1 MKKITLTL
9 LLLSALFGKM
19 ISQPIVSWNAPPNEQ
34 AGSNF
39 ALASGGNTA
48 VYHRAAFLIKNSELA
63 GLALTNSVITSV
75 VFNYLQGINAATI
88 GQFTLYL
95 QNTTDAT
102 YLKGTNWS
110 TIITG
115 MSTHYTGNYSIPV
128 SNGTSATS
136 LSLSTT
142 FAYTG
147 GGIYVACNWQC
158 PTANASQLAVV
169 ACNSSGLANG
179 AVRAEVGA
187 AGPAP
192 ATLSASAFRPS
203 INLLAQNTATNELSV
218 SDVKALGKNSKLA
231 GFSEVI
237 TAVVKNSSIG
247 ALSNIS
253 VGLGITGANTFLNSQ
268 TIPSIAPGASVL
280 VSFAAF
286 TPTNNGIN
294 TIQVSTLP
302 DQFPSN
308 NSAVWSQSTTCNNVR
323 IPSANLTASNFTSNA
338 NGAGASASGLIYAFS
353 YTTGTSTSSLGG
365 VNCVIPGFSNA
376 ANLGKQLY
384 PVLCDDMGNII
395 ATGSTLTIAAN
406 NMDVWNPMLFPS
418 KPALMPNTAYL
429 VGLGIPANAYFPI
442 GNSPQ
447 SGVKGYYQVPITG
460 GSPTAIN
467 YGNLAMEASLL
478 FSSTTINAA
487 ANKTLVCKGS
497 AITLSATGG
506 ATTFTWNSISA
517 IIPSTN
523 GIAIVTPAI
532 TGLSGAI
539 NYTVNGTVTGG
550 CLANKAVITIS
561 VISTPSLCNVNGSS
575 TTSLNCPG
583 TGLVVNGA
591 TVYDVKLS
599 PNPSLNGKT
608 TISGLVGVSTI
619 TVFNML
625 GQVVYSKLT
634 NDETV
639 LVNFENQPSGNY
651 LIKITGDS
659 NQTKTIKIVNQN

>member
-48 VYHRAAFLIKNSELA
+48 VYHRAAFLIKNTELA

-95 QNTTDAT
+95 QNTADAT
-102 YLKGTNWS
+102 YLKGQSWS

-115 MSTHYTGNYSIPV
+115 MTTHYTGNYSIPV

-158 PTANASQLAVV
+158 PTANATQLAVV
-169 ACNSSGLANG
+169 ACNSSGLAGTPPG
-179 AVRAEVGA
+179 AVRGEVGS

-192 ATLSASAFRPS
+192 ATLTVSAFRPS

-218 SDVKALGKNSKLA
+218 SDIRALGKNSKLA

-253 VGLGITGANTFLNSQ
+253 VGLGITGANSFMNGQ
-268 TIPSIAPGASVL
+268 IIPSIAPGATVL

-308 NSAVWSQSTTCNNVR
+308 N
-323 IPSANLTASNFTSNA
+323 
-338 NGAGASASGLIYAFS
+338 
-353 YTTGTSTSSLGG
+353 
-365 VNCVIPGFSNA
+365 
-376 ANLGKQLY
+376 
-384 PVLCDDMGNII
+384 
-395 ATGSTLTIAAN
+395 
-406 NMDVWNPMLFPS
+406 
-418 KPALMPNTAYL
+418 
-429 VGLGIPANAYFPI
+429 
-442 GNSPQ
+442 
-447 SGVKGYYQVPITG
+447 
-460 GSPTAIN
+460 
-467 YGNLAMEASLL
+467 
-478 FSSTTINAA
+478 
-487 ANKTLVCKGS
+487 
-497 AITLSATGG
+497 
-506 ATTFTWNSISA
+506 
-517 IIPSTN
+517 
-523 GIAIVTPAI
+523 
-532 TGLSGAI
+532 
-539 NYTVNGTVTGG
+539 
-550 CLANKAVITIS
+550 
-561 VISTPSLCNVNGSS
+561 
-575 TTSLNCPG
+575 
-583 TGLVVNGA
+583 
-591 TVYDVKLS
+591 
-599 PNPSLNGKT
+599 
-608 TISGLVGVSTI
+608 
-619 TVFNML
+619 
-625 GQVVYSKLT
+625 
-634 NDETV
+634 
-639 LVNFENQPSGNY
+639 
-651 LIKITGDS
+651 
-659 NQTKTIKIVNQN
+659 

>member
-19 ISQPIVSWNAPPNEQ
+19 ISQPIVNWNAPPDEQ
-34 AGSNF
+34 APSQFAMASGSN
-39 ALASGGNTA
+39 NA
-48 VYHRAAFLIKNSELA
+48 VYHRAAFLIKASELT
-63 GLALTNSVITSV
+63 GLALTNSVITNV
-75 VFNYLQGINAATI
+75 VFNYLQGVNAATI

-102 YLKGTNWS
+102 YLKGQSWS

-115 MSTHYTGNYSIPV
+115 MTPHYTGNYSIPV

-136 LSLSTT
+136 LSLTPT
-142 FAYTG
+142 FTYTG
-147 GGIYVACNWQC
+147 GGIYVACNWYC
-158 PTANASQLAVV
+158 PSANALQMAAVT
-169 ACNSSGLANG
+169 CNSSGLAGNPPG

-187 AGPAP
+187 VGPAP
-192 ATLSASAFRPS
+192 ATLSLSPFRPS

-218 SDVKALGKNSKLA
+218 SNLRALGKNSKLA
-231 GFSEVI
+231 GGEVI

-247 ALSNIS
+247 AISNVS

-268 TIPSIAPGASVL
+268 TIPSIAPGATAL
-280 VSFAAF
+280 VTFAPF

-294 TIQVSTLP
+294 TIQVYTLP

-323 IPSANLTASNFTSNA
+323 IPPPNLAAGSFTGA
-338 NGAGASASGLIYAFS
+338 GYGAGANSPSGLIYAFS
-353 YTTGTSTSSLGG
+353 YTTGTSTSSLLG
-365 VNCVIPGFSNA
+365 VNCVIPSFANA
-376 ANLGKQLY
+376 ANFGKQLY

-395 ATGSTLTIAAN
+395 ATGSTLTIAAT

-418 KPALMPNTAYL
+418 KPALIPNTAYL
-429 VGLGIPANAYFPI
+429 IGLGLTANLYYPI

-447 SGVKGYYQVPITG
+447 NDVKGYYSMPTVG
-460 GSPTAIN
+460 GAPNAIN
-467 YGNLAMEASLL
+467 IGYLAMEASLL

-506 ATTFTWNSISA
+506 ATTFTWNSTSA

-523 GIAIVTPAI
+523 GIATVTPSLP
-532 TGLSGAI
+532 GLSGMVG
-539 NYTVNGTVTGG
+539 YTVSGTATGG
-550 CLANKAVITIS
+550 CAANKAVITIS
-561 VISTPSLCNVNGSS
+561 VSS
-575 TTSLNCPG
+575 SFPPCSAV
-583 TGLVVNGA
+583 GLVVNGA

-619 TVFNML
+619 TVYNML

>member
-48 VYHRAAFLIKNSELA
+48 VYHRAAFLIKTSELA

-95 QNTTDAT
+95 QNTADAT

-115 MSTHYTGNYSIPV
+115 MSTNYTGNYSIHV

-158 PTANASQLAVV
+158 PTANVTQLAVA
-169 ACNSSGLANG
+169 ACNSSGLAGG
-179 AVRAEVGA
+179 AVRGEVGS

-192 ATLSASAFRPS
+192 ATLTVSAFRPS

-253 VGLGITGANTFLNSQ
+253 VGLGITGANSFMNGQ
-268 TIPSIAPGASVL
+268 IIPSIAPGATVL
-280 VSFAAF
+280 VSFSAF

-323 IPSANLTASNFTSNA
+323 IPSATLTAGSFTASA
-338 NGAGASASGLIYAFS
+338 YGAGANASGIIYAFS
-353 YTTGTSTSSLGG
+353 YTTGSSTSSLGG
-365 VNCVIPGFSNA
+365 VNCVIPGFANA

-517 IIPSTN
+517 IVPSTN
-523 GIAIVTPAI
+523 GIATVTPAI
-532 TGLSGAI
+532 TGLSGAV
-539 NYTVNGTVTGG
+539 NYTVSGTATGG
-550 CLANKAVITIS
+550 CTANKAVITIS
-561 VISTPSLCNVNGSS
+561 VSS
-575 TTSLNCPG
+575 SSPPCSG
-583 TGLVVNGA
+583 GVGLVVNGA

-619 TVFNML
+619 TVYNML

>member
-75 VFNYLQGINAATI
+75 VFNYLQGVNAATI

-95 QNTTDAT
+95 QNTADAT

-115 MSTHYTGNYSIPV
+115 MSTNYTGNYSIPV

-192 ATLSASAFRPS
+192 ATLSVSAFRPS

-268 TIPSIAPGASVL
+268 TIPSIAPGASLL
-280 VSFAAF
+280 VSFAPF

-406 NMDVWNPMLFPS
+406 NMDVWNPMLFPT

-447 SGVKGYYQVPITG
+447 NGVIGFYQVPITG

-506 ATTFTWNSISA
+506 ATTYTWSSFFSA
-517 IIPSTN
+517 NIPSIN
-523 GIAIVTPAI
+523 GIVTLTPTLFSPTA
-532 TGLSGAI
+532 LSGAV
-539 NYTVNGTVTGG
+539 NYTVKGTASGG
-550 CLANKAVITIS
+550 CTANQAVITIS
-561 VISTPSLCNVNGSS
+561 VSS
-575 TTSLNCPG
+575 SFPPCSAV
-583 TGLVVNGA
+583 GLVVNGA

>member
-1 MKKITLTL
+1 MKKITLSL

-95 QNTTDAT
+95 QNTADAT
-102 YLKGTNWS
+102 YLKGTSWS

-115 MSTHYTGNYSIPV
+115 MTSHYTGNYSIPV

-136 LSLSTT
+136 LALSTT

-169 ACNSSGLANG
+169 ACNSSGLAGG
-179 AVRAEVGA
+179 AVRGEVGS

-192 ATLSASAFRPS
+192 ATLTVSAFRPS

-268 TIPSIAPGASVL
+268 TIPSIAPGASLL

-406 NMDVWNPMLFPS
+406 NMDVWNPMLFPT

-447 SGVKGYYQVPITG
+447 NGVIGFYQVPITG

-506 ATTFTWNSISA
+506 ATTFTWNSISS

-523 GIAIVTPAI
+523 GIATVTPAI
-532 TGLSGAI
+532 TGLSGAV
-539 NYTVNGTVTGG
+539 NYTVNGTATGG
-550 CLANKAVITIS
+550 CTANKAVITIS
-561 VISTPSLCNVNGSS
+561 VSS
-575 TTSLNCPG
+575 SSPPCSG
-583 TGLVVNGA
+583 GVGLVVNGA

-619 TVFNML
+619 TVYNML

>member
-1 MKKITLTL
+1 M
-9 LLLSALFGKM
+9 
-19 ISQPIVSWNAPPNEQ
+19 
-34 AGSNF
+34 
-39 ALASGGNTA
+39 
-48 VYHRAAFLIKNSELA
+48 
-63 GLALTNSVITSV
+63 
-75 VFNYLQGINAATI
+75 
-88 GQFTLYL
+88 
-95 QNTTDAT
+95 
-102 YLKGTNWS
+102 
-110 TIITG
+110 
-115 MSTHYTGNYSIPV
+115 
-128 SNGTSATS
+128 
-136 LSLSTT
+136 
-142 FAYTG
+142 
-147 GGIYVACNWQC
+147 
-158 PTANASQLAVV
+158 
-169 ACNSSGLANG
+169 
-179 AVRAEVGA
+179 
-187 AGPAP
+187 
-192 ATLSASAFRPS
+192 
-203 INLLAQNTATNELSV
+203 
-218 SDVKALGKNSKLA
+218 
-231 GFSEVI
+231 
-237 TAVVKNSSIG
+237 
-247 ALSNIS
+247 
-253 VGLGITGANTFLNSQ
+253 
-268 TIPSIAPGASVL
+268 
-280 VSFAAF
+280 
-286 TPTNNGIN
+286 
-294 TIQVSTLP
+294 P

-353 YTTGTSTSSLGG
+353 YTTGTSTSSLGA

-406 NMDVWNPMLFPS
+406 NMDVWNAMLFPT

-429 VGLGIPANAYFPI
+429 VGLGIPANAYYPI

-447 SGVKGYYQVPITG
+447 NGVIGFYQVPITG

-506 ATTFTWNSISA
+506 ASTFTWNSISS

-523 GIAIVTPAI
+523 GIATVTPAI
-532 TGLSGAI
+532 TGLSGAV
-539 NYTVNGTVTGG
+539 NYTVNGTATGG
-550 CLANKAVITIS
+550 CTANKAVITIS
-561 VISTPSLCNVNGSS
+561 VSS
-575 TTSLNCPG
+575 SSPPCSG
-583 TGLVVNGA
+583 GVGLVVNGA

-619 TVFNML
+619 TVYNML

-639 LVNFENQPSGNY
+639 LVNFENEPSGNY

>member
-19 ISQPIVSWNAPPNEQ
+19 ISQPIVSWNAPPNDF
-34 AGSNF
+34 APGGSNF
-39 ALASGGNTA
+39 ALASGANTA
-48 VYHRAAFLIKNSELA
+48 VYHRTAFLIKASELSL
-63 GLALTNSVITSV
+63 GLSLTNSVITNV
-75 VFNYLQGINAATI
+75 VFNYLNGVNAATV

-136 LSLSTT
+136 LSLTPT
-142 FAYTG
+142 FTYTG
-147 GGIYVACNWQC
+147 GGIYVACDWYC
-158 PTANASQLAVV
+158 AAANASQLAAV
-169 ACNSSGLANG
+169 ACNVTGMTNG
-179 AVRAEVGA
+179 AVRQF
-187 AGPAP
+187 
-192 ATLSASAFRPS
+192 ASAGAPPTLTVVPANRPS
-203 INLLAQNTATNELSV
+203 LNFLAQNTATNELSV
-218 SDVKALGKNSKLA
+218 SDLRALGKNSKLA

-237 TAVVKNSSIG
+237 TAVLKNSSIG
-247 ALSNIS
+247 ALTSVS

-268 TIPSIAPGASVL
+268 TIPSIAPGATVL

-286 TPTNNGIN
+286 TATNNGIN

-308 NSAVWSQSTTCNNVR
+308 NSAAWSQSTTCNNAR
-323 IPSANLTASNFTSNA
+323 IPSATLTASNFTSNA
-338 NGAGASASGLIYAFS
+338 YGAGGNASGLIYAFS
-353 YTTGTSTSSLGG
+353 YTTGASTSSLGG

-406 NMDVWNPMLFPS
+406 NMDVWNPMLFPT

-447 SGVKGYYQVPITG
+447 NGVIGFYQVPITG

-523 GIAIVTPAI
+523 GIATVTPAI
-532 TGLSGAI
+532 TGLSGAV
-539 NYTVNGTVTGG
+539 NYTVNGTATGG
-550 CLANKAVITIS
+550 CTANKAVITIS
-561 VISTPSLCNVNGSS
+561 VSS
-575 TTSLNCPG
+575 SSPPCSG
-583 TGLVVNGA
+583 AVGLVVNGA

-619 TVFNML
+619 TVYNML

-639 LVNFENQPSGNY
+639 LVNFENEPSGNY